1 MASATRRTGLAI
13 ARASRNAIRA
23 ASADVTTAA
32 TISPCTCGRHAEF
45 VELAGR
51 KQHEPLASNEPGGVQ
66 VPRSVRLDR
75 PVEPR
80 STAQSRSAVGREQ
93 RRRAVQRDL
102 LDPLI
107 LAVEEILERLKPREG
122 QDRVA
127 FALHEEVELSRDVT
141 HRVPLDRPARQH
153 GPERECERHREQGD
167 ERDRGEQPRA
177 QGRQLHGRMAL

>member
-13 ARASRNAIRA
+13 ARARRNAIRA
-23 ASADVTTAA
+23 ASADVTIAA
-32 TISPCTCGRHAEF
+32 TISPCSLRAPGGVRR
-45 VELAGR
+45 AGGT
-51 KQHEPLASNEPGGVQ
+51 QEHEPLASNEPGGVQ
-66 VPRSVRLDR
+66 VPRSLGLDR
-75 PVEPR
+75 PVEPC
-80 STAQSRSAVGREQ
+80 STAQARSAVGREQ

-107 LAVEEILERLKPREG
+107 LAVEEILERLKAREG